1 MLRMLQICSHT
12 YTDSALHNLSINT
25 PKDCCNLGQL
35 TIEPV
40 NNMFSSTP
48 STQPATHILSLT
60 NYTTHHLVSLTP
72 KPLTPLPPSSLR
84 LRTKIL
90 SLTTNNLSYARIGH
104 LMGWYDTYPLPSTT
118 QPPYNDPT
126 KYGRVAAWGYA
137 EILESTV
144 EGIEKGMSVYGY
156 LPSSTEW
163 DDVTIGRARDARDG
177 SVIQDQ
183 IVVVDA
189 HRQHLWKLY
198 NRYRVCSPLPQ
209 LASKIDGEDQLG
221 WVALMMG
228 PFTVGHNLCHYVF
241 AWQGDEEESQ
251 KRRIHPTGN
260 GEWSAEDA
268 DLGGATVVLLNASG
282 KTASCFAYALRN
294 CRPVDH
300 QPDRIIGVGSKA
312 SIDAIKRTEWYDT
325 VALYDDFDDTVKQ
338 IKISGTSR
346 TLLFDFGA
354 RPGAN
359 ANWWSAL
366 SSLEPNIRFT
376 LVTVGG
382 EVAPQDPEKATQR
395 LADRASLNIVNASLL
410 QEKGIEVAGE
420 QYFKDSYTAF
430 EAFWARARDLG
441 MLKLKW
447 GEGLDDWDRGWEL
460 LCRDEVRADVGLVYN
475 I

>member
-1 MLRMLQICSHT
+1 
-12 YTDSALHNLSINT
+12 
-25 PKDCCNLGQL
+25 
-35 TIEPV
+35 
-40 NNMFSSTP
+40 
-48 STQPATHILSLT
+48 
-60 NYTTHHLVSLTP
+60 
-72 KPLTPLPPSSLR
+72 
-84 LRTKIL
+84 
-90 SLTTNNLSYARIGH
+90 
-104 LMGWYDTYPLPSTT
+104 MGWYDTYPLPSTT
-118 QPPYNDPT
+118 PPPYNYPT

-163 DDVTIGRARDARDG
+163 EDVTVERARDARDG

-198 NRYRVCSPLPQ
+198 NRYRVCGPLPQ
-209 LASKIDGEDQLG
+209 SAGEMEERDQLG
-221 WVALMMG
+221 WVALMIG
-228 PFTVGHNLCHYVF
+228 PFTVGYNLCHYVF
-241 AWQGDEEESQ
+241 AWQGDEEDIR

-282 KTASCFAYALRN
+282 KTASCFAYTLRN

-312 SIDAIKRTEWYDT
+312 SIDAIKRTGWCDT
-325 VALYDDFDDTVKQ
+325 VALYDDFNDTFEKVKV
-338 IKISGTSR
+338 SGTKR

-359 ANWWSAL
+359 THWRSVL
-366 SSLEPNIRFT
+366 SSLAPNIPFT

-382 EVAPQDPEKATQR
+382 EVAPQDPEKAAQR

-420 QYFKDSYTAF
+420 QYVKDLYTAF

-460 LCRDEVRADVGLVYN
+460 LCKDEVRADVGLVYS

>member
-1 MLRMLQICSHT
+1 MS
-12 YTDSALHNLSINT
+12 
-25 PKDCCNLGQL
+25 
-35 TIEPV
+35 
-40 NNMFSSTP
+40 SSTS

-60 NYTTHHLVSLTP
+60 NYTTHHLVSINL
-72 KPLTPLPPSSLR
+72 KPITSLPPSSLR
-84 LRTKIL
+84 LCTKIL
-90 SLTTNNLSYARIGH
+90 GLTTNNLSYARIGH

-118 QPPYNDPT
+118 PPPCNDPT

-163 DDVTIGRARDARDG
+163 EDVTVERAKDVRDGRA
-177 SVIQDQ
+177 IQDQ
-183 IVVVDA
+183 IVVVDG

-198 NRYRVCSPLPQ
+198 NRYRVCGPLPQ
-209 LASKIDGEDQLG
+209 LAGKIEGKDELG

-228 PFTVGHNLCHYVF
+228 PFTVGHNLCCYVF
-241 AWQGDEEESQ
+241 PWQGEEEDIQ
-251 KRRIHPTGN
+251 KRRINPTGN

-282 KTASCFAYALRN
+282 KTASCFAYALRH
-294 CRPVDH
+294 CRSVGC

-312 SIDAIKRTEWYDT
+312 SIDAMKKTGWYDN
-325 VALYDDFDDTVKQ
+325 VVVYDDFDSTLKQVKD
-338 IKISGTSR
+338 SGTKR

-359 ANWWSAL
+359 ANWRSAL
-366 SSLEPNIRFT
+366 SSLTPDIPFT

-382 EVAPQDPEKATQR
+382 EVAPQDPGKAAQR

-410 QEKGIEVAGE
+410 QEKGIDVAG
-420 QYFKDSYTAF
+420 QRYFKDLYAAF
-430 EAFWARARDLG
+430 EAFWTRARDLE

-447 GEGLDDWDRGWEL
+447 GEGLDGWDRGWEL
-460 LCRDEVRADVGLVYN
+460 LCRDKVRANVGLVYN

>member
-1 MLRMLQICSHT
+1 
-12 YTDSALHNLSINT
+12 
-25 PKDCCNLGQL
+25 
-35 TIEPV
+35 
-40 NNMFSSTP
+40 
-48 STQPATHILSLT
+48 
-60 NYTTHHLVSLTP
+60 
-72 KPLTPLPPSSLR
+72 
-84 LRTKIL
+84 
-90 SLTTNNLSYARIGH
+90 
-104 LMGWYDTYPLPSTT
+104 MGWYDTYPLPSTT
-118 QPPYNDPT
+118 PPPYNDPT

-163 DDVTIGRARDARDG
+163 EDVIIERARDARDG
-177 SVIQDQ
+177 SVIRDQ

-198 NRYRVCSPLPQ
+198 NRYRVCGPLPQ
-209 LASKIDGEDQLG
+209 PAGESEGIDQLG

-228 PFTVGHNLCHYVF
+228 PFTVGHNLCCYVF
-241 AWQGDEEESQ
+241 PWQGYEDESQ

-260 GEWSAEDA
+260 GEWSDEDA

-282 KTASCFAYALRN
+282 KTAFCFAYALRH
-294 CRPVDH
+294 CRPVEH

-312 SIDAIKRTEWYDT
+312 SIQTIKRTGWYDD
-325 VALYDDFDDTVKQ
+325 VALYDDFDDTIKKVKV
-338 IKISGTSR
+338 SGTKR

-359 ANWWSAL
+359 TNWRAAL
-366 SSLEPNIRFT
+366 SSLTPNIPFM

-382 EVAPQDPEKATQR
+382 EVAPQDPEKAAQR
-395 LADRASLNIVNASLL
+395 LANRAALNIVNASLL

-420 QYFKDSYTAF
+420 RYFKDLYAAF
-430 EAFWARARDLG
+430 EAFWRHTKDLG
-441 MLKLKW
+441 ILKLKW
-447 GEGLDDWDRGWEL
+447 GEGLNDWNRGWEMF
-460 LCRDEVRADVGLVYN
+460 CKDDVRAEVGLVYN